1 MTRVAVLD
9 DYQGVARSIVPW
21 PDGVDVTAFTDHAPD
36 EAEVVR
42 RLQGF
47 DVVVAMRERTAFPR
61 SVLERL
67 PDLKLLVT
75 TGPRNAA
82 IDVAAANERGVT
94 VSGTWG
100 IVSNTVELT
109 WALMLAVVRGLPDEV
124 AAVRS
129 GGWQQGLGRD
139 LNGKTLGVL
148 GVGNIGS
155 QVAHIAQAFGMG
167 VIAWSQNLTDE
178 RAEGVG
184 AKRVEKEDLFRRADI
199 VTVHLVLSDRTRG
212 LIGRDE
218 LALMKPT
225 AFLINT
231 SRGAV
236 VDEPALYEALRAGR
250 LAGAGLDVFEQEPIA
265 DDNPL
270 LQMENVIVTP
280 HTAVYSR
287 KAIELNRTQ
296 PFDEVARVLG
306 GQYPRGL
313 VNRGLKET
321 LKLREPVA

>member
-9 DYQGVARSIVPW
+9 DYQDVARSIVEW
-21 PDGVDVTAFTDHAPD
+21 PSTVDVVTFTDHLVEEDA
-36 EAEVVR
+36 VVA

-75 TGPRNAA
+75 TGPRNAVV
-82 IDVAAANERGVT
+82 DVAAAHERGVV

-109 WALMLAVVRGLPDEV
+109 WALILAAARSLPDEV
-124 AAVRS
+124 ASVRS
-129 GGWQQGLGRD
+129 GGWQRKVGRD

-148 GVGNIGS
+148 GLGNIGS
-155 QVAHIAQAFGMG
+155 QVAAIGKAFGMG
-167 VIAWSQNLTDE
+167 VIAWSANLTDE

-184 AKRVEKEDLFRRADI
+184 ATRVEKNELFRRADV

-225 AFLINT
+225 AFVVNT
-231 SRGAV
+231 SRGPIIDDAALVDALERGAIAGAALDAFAV
-236 VDEPALYEALRAGR
+236 EPLPPDHPYRRLPNVVATPHIGYVTEDCYRIFYDQIVEDITAW
-250 LAGAGLDVFEQEPIA
+250 LAG
-265 DDNPL
+265 
-270 LQMENVIVTP
+270 
-280 HTAVYSR
+280 
-287 KAIELNRTQ
+287 
-296 PFDEVARVLG
+296 
-306 GQYPRGL
+306 
-313 VNRGLKET
+313 
-321 LKLREPVA
+321 EPVRVISP

>member
-231 SRGAV
+231 SRGPI
-236 VDEPALYEALRAGR
+236 VDDDALVDALERKAI
-250 LAGAGLDVFEQEPIA
+250 AGAGLDAFAVEPLPA
-265 DDNPL
+265 DHPYRRL
-270 LQMENVIVTP
+270 PNVVATP
-280 HTAVYSR
+280 HIGYVTEDCYRIFYDQIVEDITAWRGGAPV
-287 KAIELNRTQ
+287 
-296 PFDEVARVLG
+296 RVLT
-306 GQYPRGL
+306 P
-313 VNRGLKET
+313 
-321 LKLREPVA
+321 

>member
-9 DYQGVARSIVPW
+9 DYQDVARSIVEW
-21 PDGVDVTAFTDHAPD
+21 PTACDVTTFTDHVSD
-36 EAEVVR
+36 EGALVE

-47 DVVVAMRERTAFPR
+47 DVVVAMRERTPFPR

-67 PDLKLLVT
+67 SDLKLLVT

-82 IDVAAANERGVT
+82 IDVAAAAERDVV

-109 WALMLAVVRGLPDEV
+109 WALILAVARGLPDEV
-124 AAVRS
+124 ASVRG
-129 GGWQQGLGRD
+129 GGWQRGLGRD

-155 QVAHIAQAFGMG
+155 QVAHIAKAFGMG
-167 VIAWSQNLTDE
+167 VIAWSANLTDE
-178 RAEGVG
+178 RADGVG
-184 AKRVEKEDLFRRADI
+184 ATRVEKEELFGRADI

-225 AFLINT
+225 ALLVNT
-231 SRGAV
+231 SRGPI
-236 VDEPALYEALRAGR
+236 VDDDALVDALERGAI
-250 LAGAGLDVFEQEPIA
+250 AGAGLDAFAVEPLPA
-265 DDNPL
+265 DHPYRRL
-270 LQMENVIVTP
+270 PNVVATP
-280 HTAVYSR
+280 HIGYVTEDCYRIFYDQIVQDIAAWQAGAPV
-287 KAIELNRTQ
+287 
-296 PFDEVARVLG
+296 RVLE
-306 GQYPRGL
+306 
-313 VNRGLKET
+313 V
-321 LKLREPVA
+321 